1 MIFITGDT
9 HGDLS
14 RFKKKELKKL
24 RKGDSLI
31 ICGDFGFVWDGSNSE
46 QKLLKWLGNRKYNV
60 LFVEGV
66 HENFTQLEKY
76 ETELW
81 CGGKTRKI
89 SGNLRQLMR
98 GQVFEIESKRIF
110 AFGGGR
116 SEENDSYLNDDDN
129 EARLRWKQEIPTEE
143 ELAEG
148 MKNLERYAF
157 TVDYIVSYE
166 PPAKISEFMELGKSD
181 RSHVNTYL
189 EQVRE
194 KTDFIRWFFG
204 RHHINKLIPPKFQA
218 VFDGIFDA
226 DEMPGT
232 TIFRKILTEK
242 EVTENGRV

>member
-1 MIFITGDT
+1 MILITGDT
-9 HGDLS
+9 HGDVS

-24 RKGDSLI
+24 RKSDTLI
-31 ICGDFGFVWDGSNSE
+31 ICGDFGFVWNGSQAE
-46 QKLLKWLGNRKYNV
+46 QKLLKWLGKRKYTV

-66 HENFTQLEKY
+66 HENFSELEKY
-76 ETELW
+76 PIERW
-81 CGGKTRKI
+81 CGGNTRRI
-89 SGNLRQLMR
+89 SGSLRQLMR
-98 GQVFEIESKRIF
+98 GQVFDIDGKKIF

-116 SEENDSYLNDDDN
+116 SEDNDSYLTGDDD

-143 ELAEG
+143 ELSEG
-148 MKNLERYAF
+148 MNNLEMCAF

-166 PPAKISEFMELGKSD
+166 PPAQISEFMELGKND

-194 KTDFIRWFFG
+194 KTDFVRWFFG

-226 DEMPGT
+226 SETPKT
-232 TIFRKILTEK
+232 PIFRKILTER

>member
-14 RFKKKELKKL
+14 RFRKKELKKL
-24 RKGDSLI
+24 RKNDTLI
-31 ICGDFGFVWDGSNSE
+31 ICGDFGFVWDGSKAE
-46 QKLLKWLGNRKYNV
+46 QKLLKWLGKRKYNV

-66 HENFTQLEKY
+66 HENFSQLEKY
-76 ETELW
+76 EKELW
-81 CGGKTRKI
+81 CGGMTRRI

-98 GQVFEIESKRIF
+98 GQVFDISGKRIF

-116 SEENDSYLNDDDN
+116 SEENDSYLNEDDN

-148 MKNLERYAF
+148 MNNLEKCAF

-194 KTDFIRWFFG
+194 KTEFVRWFFG

-226 DEMPGT
+226 EEQPRT
-232 TIFRKILTEK
+232 AIFRKILTEK
-242 EVTENGRV
+242 EVTENGRI

>member
-14 RFKKKELKKL
+14 RFRKKELKKL
-24 RKGDSLI
+24 RKTDALI
-31 ICGDFGFVWDGSNSE
+31 ICGDFGFVWDGSNAE
-46 QKLLKWLGNRKYNV
+46 QKLLKWLGKRKYSV

-66 HENFTQLEKY
+66 HENFSQLEKY
-76 ETELW
+76 ETESW
-81 CGGKTRKI
+81 CGGMTRKI

-98 GQVFEIESKRIF
+98 GQVFNICGKRIF
-110 AFGGGR
+110 TFGGGR
-116 SEENDSYLNDDDN
+116 SEENDSYLNDDDT
-129 EARLRWKQEIPTEE
+129 EARLRWRQEIPTEE

-148 MKNLERYAF
+148 MRNLERCGF

-189 EQVRE
+189 DQVRE
-194 KTDFIRWFFG
+194 KTDFVRWFFG
-204 RHHINKLIPPKFQA
+204 RHHVNKLIPPKFQA

-226 DEMPGT
+226 EELPRNM
-232 TIFRKILTEK
+232 IFKKILTEK
-242 EVTENGRV
+242 EVTENGRI

>member
-1 MIFITGDT
+1 MILITGDT

-14 RFKKKELKKL
+14 RFNKKELKKL
-24 RKGDSLI
+24 RKGDALI
-31 ICGDFGFVWDGSNSE
+31 ICGDFGFVWDGSKNE
-46 QKLLKWLGNRKYNV
+46 QKLLKRLGKKKYSV

-66 HENFTQLEKY
+66 HENFSELEKY
-76 ETELW
+76 ETEQW
-81 CGGKTRKI
+81 CGGLTRRI

-98 GQVFEIESKRIF
+98 GQVFDIDGKKIF

-143 ELAEG
+143 ELAAG
-148 MKNLERYAF
+148 MKNLERCSF
-157 TVDYIVSYE
+157 KVDYIVSYE

-189 EQVRE
+189 EKVRE
-194 KTDFIRWFFG
+194 KTDFVRWFFG

-218 VFDGIFDA
+218 VFDGVFDA
-226 DEMPGT
+226 GEMPRNI
-232 TIFRKILTEK
+232 IFTKLK
-242 EVTENGRV
+242 EREVNENGRV

>member
-14 RFKKKELKKL
+14 RFNKKELKKL
-24 RKGDSLI
+24 RKNDVLI
-31 ICGDFGFVWDGSNSE
+31 ICGDFGFVWDGSAAE
-46 QKLLKWLGNRKYNV
+46 QKLLKKLGKKKYCV

-66 HENFTQLEKY
+66 HENFSELEKY
-76 ETELW
+76 ETEQW
-81 CGGKTRKI
+81 CGGLTRKI

-98 GQVFEIESKRIF
+98 GQVFNIDGKKIF
-110 AFGGGR
+110 TFGGGR

-148 MKNLERYAF
+148 MRNLERYSF
-157 TVDYIVSYE
+157 KVDYIVSYE

-189 EQVRE
+189 EKVRE
-194 KTDFIRWFFG
+194 KTDFVRWFFG
-204 RHHINKLIPPKFQA
+204 RHHVNKLIPPKFQA
-218 VFDGIFDA
+218 VFDGVFDA
-226 DEMPGT
+226 GEMPRNM
-232 TIFRKILTEK
+232 IFTKLK
-242 EVTENGRV
+242 EREVNENGRV

>member
-24 RKGDSLI
+24 RKNDALI
-31 ICGDFGFVWDGSNSE
+31 ICGDFGFVWNGSEAE
-46 QKLLKWLGNRKYNV
+46 QKLLKWLGKRKYSV

-66 HENFTQLEKY
+66 HENFAELEKY
-76 ETELW
+76 ETEQW
-81 CGGKTRKI
+81 CGGLTRKI

-98 GQVFEIESKRIF
+98 GQVFNICGKHIF
-110 AFGGGR
+110 TFGGGR
-116 SEENDSYLNDDDN
+116 SEENDSYLNDDDE

-143 ELAEG
+143 ELDEG
-148 MKNLERYAF
+148 MRNLERYNF

-166 PPAKISEFMELGKSD
+166 PPAQISEFMELGKSD

-194 KTDFIRWFFG
+194 KTEFVRWFFG
-204 RHHINKLIPPKFQA
+204 RHHTNKLIPPKFQA

-226 DEMPGT
+226 EETPRN
-232 TIFRKILTEK
+232 TIFTKLKER